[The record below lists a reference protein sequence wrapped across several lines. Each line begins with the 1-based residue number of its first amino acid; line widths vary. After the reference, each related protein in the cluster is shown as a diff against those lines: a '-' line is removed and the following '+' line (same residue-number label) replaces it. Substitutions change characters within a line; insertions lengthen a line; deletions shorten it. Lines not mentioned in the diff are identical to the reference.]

1 MTPGVLRERGR
12 GLTAFGSSGDRH
24 LHGHSRYG
32 VSCVR
37 CVCALPLSHF
47 QGWDALMLAAKNGED
62 TKVKTI
68 HQKNKDGMKS
78 AHFSFSSQYVRRYSK
93 RLK

>member
-1 MTPGVLRERGR
+1 
-12 GLTAFGSSGDRH
+12 
-24 LHGHSRYG
+24 
-32 VSCVR
+32 
-37 CVCALPLSHF
+37 
-47 QGWDALMLAAKNGED
+47 MLAAKNGED